1 MLPASEQQRAGAVI
15 VDPREGRKWAGHG
28 AGRGRA
34 RRRPAGAELAAS
46 AGTGSGRARGRDAA
60 GGGGAGGGVFARG
73 AAPVRRWRR
82 LLLWTPRRGS

>member
-1 MLPASEQQRAGAVI
+1 MFSDSEQQRVGAVI
-15 VDPREGRKWAGHG
+15 LGPREGRKWAGHG

-46 AGTGSGRARGRDAA
+46 AGTGSGRARGRGAA

-73 AAPVRRWRR
+73 AASVRRWRR
-82 LLLWTPRRGS
+82 LLPRTPRRGS